1 MNTFMINLPRIV
13 CINSNEYK
21 NRKIRLIK
29 SRMFTL
35 IIYGTKAHRR
45 NVTGLFIKLLS
56 MRLGYRKAGY
66 QMLTARIMI

>member
-13 CINSNEYK
+13 CINEYK

-35 IIYGTKAHRR
+35 IIYGTKANRR

-66 QMLTARIMI
+66 QMLTVGIMI

>member
-13 CINSNEYK
+13 CINEYK

>member
-13 CINSNEYK
+13 CINEYK

-35 IIYGTKAHRR
+35 IMYGTKAHRR

-66 QMLTARIMI
+66 QMLTAGIMI